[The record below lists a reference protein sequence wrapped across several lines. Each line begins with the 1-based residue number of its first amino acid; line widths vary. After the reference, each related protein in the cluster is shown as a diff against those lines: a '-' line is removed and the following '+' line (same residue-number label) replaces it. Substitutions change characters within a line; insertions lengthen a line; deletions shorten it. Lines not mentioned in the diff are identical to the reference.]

1 LRSQHAYWAGGDLH
15 LQNKKFALC
24 LSTARDDL
32 RRAQMMIFD
41 KKNIDKMIEN
51 EEREREQDLEIDSR
65 V

>member
-1 LRSQHAYWAGGDLH
+1 
-15 LQNKKFALC
+15 
-24 LSTARDDL
+24 
-32 RRAQMMIFD
+32 MIFD